1 MEDVIIIGAGPAGL
15 FTAYELITNNPKLSV
30 TILDKGCFAR
40 KRVCPMNQKGIPCQ
54 NCKPCA
60 ILSGYG
66 GAGTFSDGK
75 LNFIPKLG
83 KSDLTKYM
91 SESESYKLIDETE
104 KIFNFFGMDAPIYP
118 TNLDQANE
126 IKKQVAIAGAKL
138 LLIKQ
143 KHLGSDHLPDYIQ
156 GISDYLAEK
165 VTCLQNSGA
174 EVISLTAVTMHLVI
188 DDIIAKT
195 NADLISIPKAVCK
208 EALSAGYKKIGLLG
222 TIFTMEK
229 DYMKKDFLEAGIEVC
244 VPDKEDRDLVAKRIY
259 EELEAGIVKES
270 TLKELQ
276 GIIAKMRDEKGI
288 EAVVLGCTELPL
300 ILNSGNCPVP
310 CLDSVEIHINE
321 LIKQTI

>member
-1 MEDVIIIGAGPAGL
+1 MKKIGLVGGTGPESTL
-15 FTAYELITNNPKLSV
+15 MYYKELNSRIDKIT
-30 TILDKGCFAR
+30 
-40 KRVCPMNQKGIPCQ
+40 
-54 NCKPCA
+54 
-60 ILSGYG
+60 
-66 GAGTFSDGK
+66 DGK
-75 LNFIPKLG
+75 AMPDIVIESVDFRKAWDYVC
-83 KSDLTKYM
+83 SERYDLLT
-91 SESESYKLIDETE
+91 
-104 KIFNFFGMDAPIYP
+104 
-118 TNLDQANE
+118 
-126 IKKQVAIAGAKL
+126 
-138 LLIKQ
+138 
-143 KHLGSDHLPDYIQ
+143 
-156 GISDYLAEK
+156 DYLAEK

-195 NADLISIPKAVCK
+195 NADLISIPKAVCM

>member
-1 MEDVIIIGAGPAGL
+1 MKKIGLVGGTGPESTL
-15 FTAYELITNNPKLSV
+15 MYYKELNSRI
-30 TILDKGCFAR
+30 DKI
-40 KRVCPMNQKGIPCQ
+40 K
-54 NCKPCA
+54 
-60 ILSGYG
+60 
-66 GAGTFSDGK
+66 DGK
-75 LNFIPKLG
+75 AMPDIVIESVNFRKAWDYVCAERY
-83 KSDLTKYM
+83 DLLT
-91 SESESYKLIDETE
+91 
-104 KIFNFFGMDAPIYP
+104 
-118 TNLDQANE
+118 
-126 IKKQVAIAGAKL
+126 
-138 LLIKQ
+138 
-143 KHLGSDHLPDYIQ
+143 
-156 GISDYLAEK
+156 DYLAEK

-229 DYMKKDFLEAGIEVC
+229 DYMKKDFLESGIEVC

-300 ILNSGNCPVP
+300 ILDSGNCPVP

>member
-1 MEDVIIIGAGPAGL
+1 MKKIGLVGGTGPESTL
-15 FTAYELITNNPKLSV
+15 MYYKELNSRI
-30 TILDKGCFAR
+30 DKI
-40 KRVCPMNQKGIPCQ
+40 K
-54 NCKPCA
+54 
-60 ILSGYG
+60 
-66 GAGTFSDGK
+66 DGK
-75 LNFIPKLG
+75 AMPDIVIESVDFRKAWDYVCAERY
-83 KSDLTKYM
+83 DLLT
-91 SESESYKLIDETE
+91 
-104 KIFNFFGMDAPIYP
+104 
-118 TNLDQANE
+118 
-126 IKKQVAIAGAKL
+126 
-138 LLIKQ
+138 
-143 KHLGSDHLPDYIQ
+143 
-156 GISDYLAEK
+156 DYLAEK

-188 DDIIAKT
+188 DGIIAKT
-195 NADLISIPKAVCK
+195 NADLISIPKAVCN

-229 DYMKKDFLEAGIEVC
+229 DYMKKDFLKAGIEVC

-270 TLKELQ
+270 TLKEMQ
-276 GIIAKMRDEKGI
+276 GIINKMRDEKGI

>member
-1 MEDVIIIGAGPAGL
+1 MKKIGLVGGTGPESTL
-15 FTAYELITNNPKLSV
+15 MYYKELNSRI
-30 TILDKGCFAR
+30 DKI
-40 KRVCPMNQKGIPCQ
+40 K
-54 NCKPCA
+54 
-60 ILSGYG
+60 
-66 GAGTFSDGK
+66 DGK
-75 LNFIPKLG
+75 AMPDIVIESVNFRKAWEYVC
-83 KSDLTKYM
+83 SERYDLLT
-91 SESESYKLIDETE
+91 
-104 KIFNFFGMDAPIYP
+104 
-118 TNLDQANE
+118 
-126 IKKQVAIAGAKL
+126 
-138 LLIKQ
+138 
-143 KHLGSDHLPDYIQ
+143 
-156 GISDYLAEK
+156 DYLAEK

-174 EVISLTAVTMHLVI
+174 EIISLTAVTMHLVI

-300 ILNSGNCPVP
+300 ILDSGNCPVP